1 MSPAGAKR
9 YKLFEVVG
17 LELEYV
23 VVDQDLRP
31 RCLVED
37 AFRHIHGRPTSDVEY
52 DGIGFSNELAAH
64 VFEIKTNEP
73 TASLARAEAELQRGL
88 RFFAQVLHDNF
99 DARLLPTGMHPFMQP
114 RETKLWERASQAI
127 YRTYASIFSIHHHGW
142 LNVQASHVNF
152 PFDSEPRTVL
162 LHNAIACLIPYLP
175 ALAASSPIYE
185 GAAGPSVDNRLE
197 FYKTNQRRIP
207 QITAQVVPE
216 FITSFSDYRRKV
228 YTPIRQGLSGFPGAE
243 RLQAEWVN
251 SRGAIMRFSR
261 RAIEI
266 KVLDVQECIK
276 ADVAIAVFIRGALR
290 HLVRRLE
297 TGALALPDHGML
309 VADLNATIREGSEA
323 TVVASHLRPA
333 ALGSQ
338 GKTTARSILGA
349 LLDVAYPDTSPEE
362 RPFLAVVED
371 RIRRGNLSE
380 RIARQVRRRS
390 RRRNGSERD
399 VIREVYEELITCLEH
414 NTPWEG

>member
-1 MSPAGAKR
+1 MSPTGPKR
-9 YKLFEVVG
+9 YRLFEVVG

-23 VVDQDLRP
+23 VVDQDLHP

-52 DGIGFSNELAAH
+52 DGVGFSNELAAH

-73 TASLARAEAELQRGL
+73 TASLAHAEAELQRGL
-88 RFFAQVLHDNF
+88 RYFAEVLREKF
-99 DARLLPTGMHPFMQP
+99 AARLLPTGMHPFMRP
-114 RETKLWERASQAI
+114 RDTKLWARASQAI
-127 YRTYASIFSIHHHGW
+127 YQTYASIFPIHQHGW
-142 LNVQASHVNF
+142 LNVQASHVNL

-175 ALAASSPIYE
+175 ALAASSPVYE
-185 GAAGPSVDNRLE
+185 GAVGPSVDNRLE
-197 FYKTNQRRIP
+197 FYKNNQRRIP

-216 FITSFSDYRRKV
+216 YITSFKDYRRNV
-228 YTPIRQGLSGFPGAE
+228 YTPIRRALSTYPGAE

-297 TGALALPDHGML
+297 TGTLVLPDHAML
-309 VADLNATIREGSEA
+309 VEDLNATIRDGSEA
-323 TVVASHLRPA
+323 AVVASHLRPP
-333 ALGSQ
+333 ALGHQ

-349 LLDVAYPDTSPEE
+349 LLDVANPETDAEE
-362 RPFLAVVED
+362 RPYLAVVED

-390 RRRNGSERD
+390 RRRDGSERD

>member
-1 MSPAGAKR
+1 MSGAEPKR
-9 YKLFEVVG
+9 YRLFEVVG

-23 VVDQDLRP
+23 VVDEDLRP

-37 AFRHIHGRPTSDVEY
+37 AFRHIHGRPTSDVEF
-52 DGIGFSNELAAH
+52 DGVGFSNELAAH

-73 TASLARAEAELQRGL
+73 TESLAQAEAELQRGL
-88 RFFAQVLHDNF
+88 RFFAEVLREKF
-99 DARLLPTGMHPFMQP
+99 AARLLPTGMHPFMHP
-114 RETKLWERASQAI
+114 RETRLWERASRAI
-127 YRTYASIFSIHHHGW
+127 YRTYASIFPIHEHGW
-142 LNVQASHVNF
+142 LNVQASHVNL
-152 PFDSEPRTVL
+152 PFDSEPRTVT

-175 ALAASSPIYE
+175 ALAASSPVYE
-185 GAAGPSVDNRLE
+185 GAVGPSVDNRLE
-197 FYKTNQRRIP
+197 FYKKNQRRIP

-216 FITSFSDYRRKV
+216 YITSFSDYRRKV
-228 YTPIRQGLSGFPGAE
+228 YAPIRRALADFPGTE

-297 TGALALPDHGML
+297 TGALVLPDHAML
-309 VADLNATIREGSEA
+309 VADLDATIREGSEA
-323 TVVASHLRPA
+323 AVVASHLRPR
-333 ALGSQ
+333 ALEDQ
-338 GKTTARSILGA
+338 GKTTARSILGG
-349 LLDVAYPDTSPEE
+349 LLDAADPETAAEE
-362 RPFLAVVED
+362 RPYLAVIED

-380 RIARQVRRRS
+380 RIARQLRRRS

-399 VIREVYEELITCLEH
+399 VIREVYEELIGCLQH
-414 NTPWEG
+414 NTIWEG